1 MAEAVAARGGLPAPL
16 WWQGGVVYQ
25 IYPRSFQDSNADG
38 IGDLRGI
45 IARLDQLNDGSE
57 GSLGIDAIWLSPT
70 FPSPMKDFGYDV
82 SDYLGV
88 HPDFGDLAAMDNLIA
103 ACHERGVRL
112 LLDFVPNHSSDQ
124 HPWFRASRASRD
136 NPFRDWYTWRDG
148 KPDGSPPNNWL
159 GAFGGIGWEWDE
171 TSGQYYLHS
180 FLKEQ
185 PDLNWR
191 NPAVR
196 AAMLDTMRFWF
207 RRGIDGFRV
216 DVLGMVLKDQQL
228 RDNPINESWNPAMD
242 RRSRSRQLWRYN
254 RNFAPDCYEAARW
267 LRSVADEFPEI
278 MLVGEV
284 FGTPDVLAGYYGGA
298 ARDGI
303 HLAFNFALLGGYD
316 TPFTHW
322 DAATWRRLVDGAEAG
337 LPPGTQP
344 AWALGNHD
352 QRRLLSRLGDDG
364 HEQERARVAATVL
377 LTLRGTP
384 FVYYGEEI
392 GMRDVPIPEA
402 QLQDPARFHSIGRD
416 PERTPMPWED
426 APGGGF
432 TTGAPWLPL
441 GDLAV
446 NVAAQKSDPNALLAL
461 YRRLIALRHATPA
474 LSGGSYLSLDGYP
487 DGVFAYLRE
496 ADGSRAFIAANFGP
510 APCRLALPQDFAGAT
525 LLRSSRPSVEE
536 RAAASVELAGCE
548 ACVVVA

>member
-1 MAEAVAARGGLPAPL
+1 MR
-16 WWQGGVVYQ
+16 WWETGVVYQ
-25 IYPRSFQDSNADG
+25 IYPRSFADSNGDG

-45 IARLDQLNDGSE
+45 AARLDHLAGTPD
-57 GSLGIDAIWLSPT
+57 SLGVDAIWLSPT

-88 HPDFGDLAAMDNLIA
+88 HPDFGDLAAMDDLIA
-103 ACHERGVRL
+103 ACHARGIKL

-124 HPWFRASRASRD
+124 HPWFRASSASRD

-148 KPDGSPPNNWL
+148 KPDGTPPNNWL
-159 GAFGGIGWEWDE
+159 GAFGGIGWEYDDQ
-171 TSGQYYLHS
+171 TGQYYLHS
-180 FLKEQ
+180 FLKQQ

-191 NPAVR
+191 NSAVR

-216 DVLGMVLKDQQL
+216 DVLGMVLKDELL
-228 RDNPINESWNPAMD
+228 RDNPRNESWNPTTD
-242 RRSRSRQLWRYN
+242 PRSRSAQIWRYN

-284 FGTPDVLAGYYGGA
+284 FGTPEVLSGYYGGA
-298 ARDGI
+298 ALDGI

-322 DAATWRRLVDGAEAG
+322 EAATWRRLVDEAEHG

-364 HEQERARVAATVL
+364 NEGNRARVAATVL

-384 FVYYGEEI
+384 FIYYGEEI
-392 GMRDVPIPEA
+392 GMADVAVPDER
-402 QLQDPARFHSIGRD
+402 LQDPARFHGIGRD
-416 PERTPMPWED
+416 PERTPMQWAD
-426 APGGGF
+426 VPGGGF
-432 TTGAPWLPL
+432 TTGTPWLPV
-441 GDLAV
+441 GDLSY
-446 NVAAQKSDPNALLAL
+446 NVEEQRRRPGTMLAL
-461 YRRLIALRHATPA
+461 YRDLIALRRATPA
-474 LSGGSYLSLDGYP
+474 LHRGSYRSLDGYP
-487 DGVFAYLRE
+487 ADVFAYLRE
-496 ADGSRAFIAANFGP
+496 ADGSRAFIAANFGDARRRVSVP
-510 APCRLALPQDFAGAT
+510 AGFEGGA
-525 LLRSSRPSVEE
+525 LLRSTPRALAE
-536 RAAASVELAGCE
+536 RAAAQIDLGGCE